1 MSALFDEKKPPER
14 HSPRLAW
21 SESRHSAESCS
32 QCRTVALSCPK
43 MIQAGTKEEMCH
55 SNIIGTLLNQR
66 SVFSVPAWDE
76 FGPKVTFVIPS
87 SGGDLSL
94 YSVLDSDITGVSVN
108 FI

>member
-1 MSALFDEKKPPER
+1 MP
-14 HSPRLAW
+14 
-21 SESRHSAESCS
+21 
-32 QCRTVALSCPK
+32 
-43 MIQAGTKEEMCH
+43 

-66 SVFSVPAWDE
+66 SIFSVLAWDE

-108 FI
+108 FT